1 MAPKKGSTRA
11 ESQVTDTKKKASQS
25 SGKSKNSA
33 KKTKKQPAVRTEYQN
48 MIPAEFIVAFFSL
61 CLFVLFVFLSFNSE
75 GALLKVTKSVVLGL
89 IGQAGFYIV
98 ESVL

>member
-33 KKTKKQPAVRTEYQN
+33 KKTKKQPAVLTE
-48 MIPAEFIVAFFSL
+48 
-61 CLFVLFVFLSFNSE
+61 
-75 GALLKVTKSVVLGL
+75 
-89 IGQAGFYIV
+89 
-98 ESVL
+98 